1 MEVLGPRSYKVMIN
15 SGVTVRRHVDHIK
28 SRVAGERAL
37 EDLLVP
43 EFELDGAADADLPE
57 NSSEPESETI
67 AAQPAVIHRSSRVRR
82 PPERYQ
88 PVWS

>member
-1 MEVLGPRSYKVMIN
+1 MSPGKVLGPCSYYIMIN

-28 SRVAGERAL
+28 SCVAGERAL
-37 EDLLVP
+37 VVP
-43 EFELDGAADADLPE
+43 ELELEGQLMQICLRIVVSLSQRQLLP
-57 NSSEPESETI
+57 SRPI
-67 AAQPAVIHRSSRVRR
+67 RRSSRVRR

>member
-28 SRVAGERAL
+28 SRVAGEWAL
-37 EDLLVP
+37 VVP
-43 EFELDGAADADLPE
+43 EFGLEGAADADLPE

-67 AAQPAVIHRSSRVRR
+67 AAQPAAIRRSSRVRR
-82 PPERYQ
+82 PPE
-88 PVWS
+88 